1 MQNVYGRMKG
11 RADDWEVEIKKLSN
25 LNELM
30 NVNKTKNDNFDMNKS
45 KTEGTYLGIY
55 YWDN

>member
-1 MQNVYGRMKG
+1 MKG
-11 RADDWEVEIKKLSN
+11 CVDDWVVEIKKFFN

-30 NVNKTKNDNFDMNKS
+30 NVNKIKNDNFDMNKS
-45 KTEGTYLGIY
+45 KIEGMYLGIY